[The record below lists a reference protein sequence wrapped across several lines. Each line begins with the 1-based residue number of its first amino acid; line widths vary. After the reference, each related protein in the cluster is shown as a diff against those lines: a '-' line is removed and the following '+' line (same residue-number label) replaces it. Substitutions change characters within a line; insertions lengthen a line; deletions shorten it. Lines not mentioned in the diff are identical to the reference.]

1 MCEAWRAAG
10 VETAYRELDGK
21 DHFTVISDL
30 ADPDSAMVRE
40 IMDLVHRETPKGP

>member
-1 MCEAWRAAG
+1 MFSDIQNLRR
-10 VETAYRELDGK
+10 YRELDGK

-40 IMDLVHRETPKGP
+40 IMDLVQRETPKGP